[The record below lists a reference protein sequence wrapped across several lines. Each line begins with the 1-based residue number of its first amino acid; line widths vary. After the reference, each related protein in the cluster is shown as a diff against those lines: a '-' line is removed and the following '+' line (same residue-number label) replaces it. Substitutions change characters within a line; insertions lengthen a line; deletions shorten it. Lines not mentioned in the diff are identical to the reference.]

1 MANELVIVFKGN
13 TTDALNKTNG
23 LKSALSGFGSTATTI
38 FKGATLAVGALAL
51 GIGAVSIP
59 IVKMGIDF
67 NAMKETAYTA
77 FSTILGDGQKATDL
91 MADLQ
96 RFAASTPFEFN
107 ELADATKKLLAFG
120 IEGENSLDILRQVG
134 DISSA
139 IGAPIGEIAELYGKA
154 HVQGR
159 LFAEDINQLT
169 GRGIPII
176 QELAKQFGVTDAE
189 VKQLVEDGKI
199 GFDNLETAFRD
210 LTSEG
215 GKFSGMMEAQSQT
228 FAGQMST
235 MQDNFNQLAGEL
247 AKPIFE
253 FLKTGIGDVNVLLG
267 HFTEKLQAGD
277 MRGALQGLASDI
289 LKIAGMDD
297 AAANKM
303 ARDLFR
309 AFDTAQAKIQ
319 SFWNDISPTLENVRA
334 WFATDGIEA
343 LDTFFTKAR
352 EFEDVN
358 SEWKQLLGEMGQT
371 FKLITQGMKGDT
383 EDTFPSMAQIIGGSM
398 DEIRQDTLEQ
408 MTLTRTIF
416 RTINAAIKGDWEQ
429 VFSVEIPNL
438 LQDAFIVLL
447 ESVGVNGQEML
458 LVWQTT
464 LDSFID
470 KVMPLKGSLSNA
482 FTLIFQELPQ
492 QFFQAGGTMIQGLID
507 GLWSNA
513 QGVIDALWSIIQ
525 QAIQNALSTVGAG
538 ENALFGG
545 TERTTLG
552 GANGLVTNGGGAA
565 FGPVTIQFFGENAP
579 RTQSE
584 ADHSGNLIVDA
595 LRGKGFAV

>member
-1 MANELVIVFKGN
+1 MANELVIVFRGN

-23 LKSALSGFGSTATTI
+23 LKSALSSFGSTATTI
-38 FKGATLAVGALAL
+38 FKGAALAAGGLAL
-51 GIGAVSIP
+51 GIGAISIP
-59 IVKMGIDF
+59 IAKMGIDF

-96 RFAASTPFEFN
+96 AFAASTPFEFS

-120 IEGENSLDILRQVG
+120 IEGENSLEILRQVG
-134 DISSA
+134 DVSSA

-189 VKQLVEDGKI
+189 VKKLVEDGKI

-267 HFTEKLQAGD
+267 HFTEKIQAGD
-277 MRGALQGLASDI
+277 MRGALQGLAADL
-289 LKIAGMDD
+289 LKIAGVDD

-303 ARDLFR
+303 ARDLFS
-309 AFDTAQAKIQ
+309 AFDTAQQKIQ
-319 SFWNDISPTLENVRA
+319 AFWNDIAPTLENIRA
-334 WFATDGIEA
+334 WFATDGFEA
-343 LDTFFTKAR
+343 LGTFFTKAR

-358 SEWKQLLGEMGQT
+358 SEWKQLLGEMGET
-371 FKLITQGMKGDT
+371 FKLITQDMKSDT
-383 EDTFPSMAQIIGGSM
+383 EVTFPSMAQIIGGAM
-398 DEIRQDTLEQ
+398 DEIHQDTLEQ
-408 MTLTRTIF
+408 MTLTRTTF
-416 RTINAAIKGDWEQ
+416 KLINAAIKGDWEQ
-429 VFSVEIPNL
+429 VFSVELPNL
-438 LQDAFIVLL
+438 LQDAFVVML
-447 ESVGVNGQEML
+447 ESVGVNGQQML
-458 LVWQTT
+458 LTWQTT

-470 KVMPLKGSLSNA
+470 KVMPLKGSLSEA
-482 FTLIFQELPQ
+482 FTFVFQDLPQ

-507 GLWSNA
+507 GLWANM

-552 GANGLVTNGGGAA
+552 GANGLVTNGGGTS
-565 FGPVTIQFFGENAP
+565 FGSVTIQFFGENAP
-579 RTQSE
+579 RTQAE

-595 LRGKGFAV
+595 LRAKGFAV